1 MIGEVLGKGAFST
14 VRLAVSKTTNKKWAG
29 NTIIDVHL
37 HVTATVHVAMHVII
51 DVDNEDGVMI
61 RRRKKERIA

>member
-29 NTIIDVHL
+29 KTII
-37 HVTATVHVAMHVII
+37 HVTVHVTIRVIIHVII
-51 DVDNEDGVMI
+51 DVDDEDGVMI
-61 RRRKKERIA
+61 RKTKERIA